1 MTNIGWII
9 ASVGTAFLTAVVGVI
24 AFQRMHRAKRSGSSL
39 KEERTFSSELMA
51 LGSSLVVLGI
61 VFGTDR
67 LISYSFMGA
76 GVLLS
81 IISAIKSRRKEH
93 RSSVEIG

>member
-1 MTNIGWII
+1 MMKN
-9 ASVGTAFLTAVVGVI
+9 
-24 AFQRMHRAKRSGSSL
+24 H
-39 KEERTFSSELMA
+39 ELMT

-67 LISYSFMGA
+67 LIGYSFIGA

-81 IISAIKSRRKEH
+81 IISAIKSRRKE
-93 RSSVEIG
+93 

>member
-1 MTNIGWII
+1 MVSMGWVIV
-9 ASVGTAFLTAVVGVI
+9 SVGTAALIAVVGIVM
-24 AFQRMHRAKRSGSSL
+24 FQRRLRGRRSGFPL
-39 KEERTFSSELMA
+39 QEERTISQELLT

-67 LISYSFMGA
+67 LISYSFIGA

-81 IISAIKSRRKEH
+81 IISVIKSRKKEQ
-93 RSSVEIG
+93 RSSKGW

>member
-1 MTNIGWII
+1 MMKN
-9 ASVGTAFLTAVVGVI
+9 
-24 AFQRMHRAKRSGSSL
+24 Q
-39 KEERTFSSELMA
+39 ELMT

-67 LISYSFMGA
+67 LIGYSFIGA

-81 IISAIKSRRKEH
+81 IISAIKSRRKKHGSAEV
-93 RSSVEIG
+93 R